1 MKTGVFFAVFSILAL
16 SAFLV
21 WSRFEDFNHN
31 ISITVSEEKD
41 AYEFSANYDRSNTGR
56 VESYIN
62 EHIKPN
68 QMGNSENDYVDANT
82 SLPDNTRF
90 YIKESPGKLKIKLDK
105 RENSTASYYR
115 IKKMCE
121 GIKQLLS
128 GK

>member
-31 ISITVSEEKD
+31 ISITVSEENEF
-41 AYEFSANYDRSNTGR
+41 YEFSANYDRSKTAR

-62 EHIKPN
+62 EQIKPN
-68 QMGNSENDYVDANT
+68 QMGSSENDDVDANT

-90 YIKESPGKLKIKLDK
+90 YIKESPGKLKIKLNK

-121 GIKQLLS
+121 GIQHLLA

>member
-1 MKTGVFFAVFSILAL
+1 MKTGVFFTAFSILAL
-16 SAFLV
+16 SIFLV

-41 AYEFSANYDRSNTGR
+41 TYEFSARYDRASTRR
-56 VESYIN
+56 VEAYIN
-62 EHIKPN
+62 DSIKPD

-90 YIKESPGKLKIKLDK
+90 YIKESPGRLKIRLDK
-105 RENSTASYYR
+105 TQNSTASYYR

-121 GIKQLLS
+121 GVKQLLA
-128 GK
+128 GN